1 MKSTGMKTNGHG
13 VKTINLALQ
22 GGGSHGA
29 FTWGVLDRL
38 LDEQHLVIEGIS
50 GTSAGAM
57 NAAALAQ
64 GWKQGGRA
72 GAKAVLDQFWYRTA
86 KLSKFNP
93 IRRSLT
99 DRLLGRWNLDHSP
112 VVGVVDWFSRLLS
125 PYQSNPL
132 GLNPLRTVLT
142 ELINEPDI
150 QGCAG
155 IKLFIAATNVE
166 TGRARV
172 FWRHEVTLDVLLAS
186 ACLPFTFQAVEI
198 EGVPY
203 WDGGYMG
210 NPVIWPLIY
219 HCDSRDIAIV
229 QINPLERKGT
239 PRTSVEIVNR
249 VNEISF
255 NASLMAEMRAVA
267 FVQRLIA
274 EGSLIGEV
282 AKRLKMMNIHMI
294 GDEKRLSA
302 LGATSKMNAELDF
315 LLHMKSL
322 GQNAADGWLKEN
334 WGHIGNQSSID
345 VRRVFLTAEP
355 SSSPSAS
362 SGPGG
367 PRLSLPQKAS
377 PRQ

>member
-1 MKSTGMKTNGHG
+1 MKTNGHG

-64 GWKQGGRA
+64 GWTRGGRS
-72 GAKAVLDQFWYRTA
+72 GSKAVLDQFWRRTA
-86 KLSKFNP
+86 ELSQFNP
-93 IRRSLT
+93 IRRT
-99 DRLLGRWNLDHSP
+99 VVDRILGRWNLDKSP
-112 VVGVVDWFSRLLS
+112 VVGAVEWLSHLLS

-142 ELINEPDI
+142 ELIDEPDI
-150 QGCAG
+150 QGCSG

-198 EGVPY
+198 DGVPY

-219 HCDSRDIAIV
+219 NCDSRDIAVV

-239 PRTSVEIVNR
+239 PKTSIEIVNR

-255 NASLMAEMRAVA
+255 NASLMAEMRAIA
-267 FVQRLIA
+267 FVQRLVA
-274 EGSLIGEV
+274 DGSLIGEES
-282 AKRLKMMNIHMI
+282 KRLKHMNIHMI
-294 GDEKRLSA
+294 GDEDQLSA

-315 LLHMKSL
+315 LLHLKSL
-322 GQNAADGWLKEN
+322 GQTAADGWLREN
-334 WGHIGNQSSID
+334 WGHIGNRSSID
-345 VRRVFLTAEP
+345 VRSVFLTAEP

-367 PRLSLPQKAS
+367 PSLRL
-377 PRQ
+377 PRQKTLPEA